1 MINEIDLTEVLA
13 RSVGARH
20 RDLVTRSTGAKVRG
34 GIEAALSGRLADDPV
49 VLNFSAVRVL
59 DCSCADEVVAKL
71 VLEHA
76 IGAEGRAVGFVI
88 RGLTETHAE
97 EIDHVLRRRRLTL
110 VAEEVGER
118 PRLLGEV
125 TPSAAAAW
133 DVLATRGGAEE
144 EEVALALA
152 LPALETRH
160 ALEALVGAGVVRR
173 SEGRYLPLTAASCD
187 AA

>member
-1 MINEIDLTEVLA
+1 MSNEIDLTEVLA
-13 RSVGARH
+13 RSVGSRH

-34 GIEAALSGRLADDPV
+34 GIEEALTGRPADDPV
-49 VLNFSAVRVL
+49 VHDFSAVRVL

-71 VLEHA
+71 LLEHA
-76 IGAEGRAVGFVI
+76 AGAAGRAVCFVI

-97 EIDHVLRRRRLTL
+97 EIDLVLRRRRLAL

-133 DVLATRGGAEE
+133 DVLTDRGGAGEE
-144 EEVALALA
+144 EIALALA
-152 LPALETRH
+152 LPAPEARH
-160 ALEALVGAGVVRR
+160 ALDALVGAGVVRR
-173 SEGRYLPLTAASCD
+173 SEGRYLPLTAA
-187 AA
+187 

>member
-1 MINEIDLTEVLA
+1 VINEIDLKDVLA
-13 RSVGARH
+13 RSVGSLH
-20 RDLVTRSTGAKVRG
+20 RDLVTRSTGAKVRSS
-34 GIEAALSGRLADDPV
+34 IEEALTGRPADDPV

-71 VLEHA
+71 LLEHA
-76 IGAEGRAVGFVI
+76 VGAEGRAVCFVI

-97 EIDHVLRRRRLTL
+97 EIDHVLRRRRLAL

-125 TPSAAAAW
+125 TPEAAAAW
-133 DVLATRGGAEE
+133 DVLADRGGAGEE
-144 EEVALALA
+144 EIASALA
-152 LPALETRH
+152 LPPLEARN

-173 SEGRYLPLTAASCD
+173 SEGRYLPLTAA
-187 AA
+187 

>member
-13 RSVGARH
+13 RSVGSWH
-20 RDLVTRSTGAKVRG
+20 RDLVTRSTGAKVRS
-34 GIEAALSGRLADDPV
+34 GIEEALTSRPADDPV

-71 VLEHA
+71 LLEHA
-76 IGAEGRAVGFVI
+76 IGAEGRAVCFVI

-97 EIDHVLRRRRLTL
+97 EIDHVLRRRRLAL

-125 TPSAAAAW
+125 APSAAAAW
-133 DVLATRGGAEE
+133 DVLADRGGAGEE
-144 EEVALALA
+144 EIALALA
-152 LPALETRH
+152 LPP
-160 ALEALVGAGVVRR
+160 LEARLALDSLVGAGVVRL
-173 SEGRYLPLTAASCD
+173 SEGRYLPLTAA
-187 AA
+187 

>member
-13 RSVGARH
+13 RSVGSWH
-20 RDLVTRSTGAKVRG
+20 RDLVTRSTGAKVRS
-34 GIEAALSGRLADDPV
+34 GIEEALTRRPADDPV

-71 VLEHA
+71 LLEHA
-76 IGAEGRAVGFVI
+76 IGAEGRAVCFVI

-97 EIDHVLRRRRLTL
+97 EIDHVLRRRRLAL

-125 TPSAAAAW
+125 APSAAAAW
-133 DVLATRGGAEE
+133 DVLADRGGAGEE
-144 EEVALALA
+144 EIALALA
-152 LPALETRH
+152 LPP
-160 ALEALVGAGVVRR
+160 LEARLALDSLVGAGVVRL
-173 SEGRYLPLTAASCD
+173 SEGRYLPLTAA
-187 AA
+187 

>member
-1 MINEIDLTEVLA
+1 MINEIDLTDILA

-20 RDLVTRSTGAKVRG
+20 RDLVTRSTGAKVRI
-34 GIEAALSGRLADDPV
+34 GIEEALTARPADDPV

-71 VLEHA
+71 LLEHA
-76 IGAEGRAVGFVI
+76 IGPEGRAVCFVI

-97 EIDHVLRRRRLTL
+97 EIDLVLRRRRLAL
-110 VAEEVGER
+110 VSEEVGER

-133 DVLATRGGAEE
+133 DVLADRGGAGEE
-144 EEVALALA
+144 EIAVALA
-152 LPALETRH
+152 LPALEARH

-173 SEGRYLPLTAASCD
+173 SEGRYLPMTAA
-187 AA
+187 

>member
-13 RSVGARH
+13 RSVGSRH
-20 RDLVTRSTGAKVRG
+20 RDLVTRSTGAKVRS
-34 GIEAALSGRLADDPV
+34 GIEEALTHRPVGDPV

-71 VLEHA
+71 LLGHA
-76 IGAEGRAVGFVI
+76 VGAEGRAVWFVI

-97 EIDHVLRRRRLTL
+97 EIDHVLRRRRLAL

-133 DVLATRGGAEE
+133 DVLAARGGAGEDE
-144 EEVALALA
+144 IALALS
-152 LPALETRH
+152 LPAPEARL
-160 ALEALVGAGVVRR
+160 ALEALVGAGVARR
-173 SEGRYLPLTAASCD
+173 SEGRYLPLTAT
-187 AA
+187 

>member
-1 MINEIDLTEVLA
+1 MINEIDLTEILA
-13 RSVGARH
+13 SSVGSRH

-34 GIEAALSGRLADDPV
+34 GIEEALTGRLADDPV

-71 VLEHA
+71 LLEHA
-76 IGAEGRAVGFVI
+76 IGAEGGAVCFVI

-97 EIDHVLRRRRLTL
+97 EIDHVLRRRRLAL

-125 TPSAAAAW
+125 PPSAAAAW
-133 DVLATRGGAEE
+133 DVLADRGGAGEE
-144 EEVALALA
+144 EIASALA
-152 LPALETRH
+152 LPPLEARN

-173 SEGRYLPLTAASCD
+173 SEGRYLPLTAA
-187 AA
+187 

>member
-1 MINEIDLTEVLA
+1 VINEIDLKDILA
-13 RSVGARH
+13 RSVGSLH
-20 RDLVTRSTGAKVRG
+20 RDLVTRSTGAKVRT
-34 GIEAALSGRLADDPV
+34 GIAEALNGRPVDVPV

-71 VLEHA
+71 LLEYA
-76 IGAEGRAVGFVI
+76 IGPEGRAVDFVV
-88 RGLTETHAE
+88 RGLTETQSE

-125 TPSAAAAW
+125 APSAAAAW
-133 DVLATRGGAEE
+133 DVLADRGGAGEE
-144 EEVALALA
+144 EIATALA
-152 LPALETRH
+152 LPPLEARH

-173 SEGRYLPLTAASCD
+173 SAGRYLPLTAA
-187 AA
+187 